1 MFTGIVTDVGRVR
14 AVQRPP
20 EGEAGDLRFV
30 FETSYDPAT
39 LELGAS
45 VCCAGVCLTVVET
58 HVSGFAVDVSA
69 ETLSKTTL
77 GELDEG
83 TTVNL
88 ERSLRMGDELG
99 GHLVYGHV
107 DAIAQVV
114 EAYQEG
120 DSWRYVFEV
129 PEALARYVAPKGSI
143 ALDGVS
149 LTVNEVDGNRFGVN
163 VIPHTRSVTTFG
175 ERAAGSRLNCEID
188 MLARYVARM
197 VEVDTVQADGEGA

>member
-14 AVQRPP
+14 TVRRPP
-20 EGEAGDLRFV
+20 AGQDGDLRFV
-30 FETSYDPAT
+30 FDTAYDPDT
-39 LELGAS
+39 LNLGAS

-58 HVSGFAVDVSA
+58 HAAGFAVDVSA

-77 GELDEG
+77 GDLAEG
-83 TTVNL
+83 TPVNL
-88 ERSLRMGDELG
+88 ERSLRLGDELG

-107 DAIAQVV
+107 DAIAEVV

-120 DSWRYVFEV
+120 DSWRYLFEV
-129 PEALARYVAPKGSI
+129 PEPLAKYVAPKASI

-163 VIPHTRSVTTFG
+163 IIPHTREVTTFG
-175 ERAAGSRLNCEID
+175 ERQAGSRLNCEID
-188 MLARYVARM
+188 MLARYVARLL
-197 VEVDTVQADGEGA
+197 EAEREDSR

>member
-20 EGEAGDLRFV
+20 EGEVGDLRFV
-30 FETSYDPAT
+30 FETSYDPQT
-39 LELGAS
+39 LDVGAS
-45 VCCAGVCLTVVET
+45 ICCSGVCLTVVGT
-58 HVSGFAVDVSA
+58 HASGFAVDVSA

-77 GELDEG
+77 GDLNEG
-83 TTVNL
+83 SPVNL

-107 DAIAQVV
+107 DALAEVV

-120 DSWRYVFEV
+120 DSWRYLFEV
-129 PEALARYVAPKGSI
+129 PQALAKYVAPKGSI

-149 LTVNEVDGNRFGVN
+149 LTVNEVEGNRFGVN
-163 VIPHTRSVTTFG
+163 VIPHTRSVTTFA
-175 ERAAGSRLNCEID
+175 EHAAGSRVNCEID

-197 VEVDTVQADGEGA
+197 LQAEREDSQ